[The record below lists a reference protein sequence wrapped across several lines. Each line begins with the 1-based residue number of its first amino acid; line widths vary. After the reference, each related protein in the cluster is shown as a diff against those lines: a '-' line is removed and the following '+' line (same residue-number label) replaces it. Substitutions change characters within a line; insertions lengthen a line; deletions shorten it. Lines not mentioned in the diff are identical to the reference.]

1 MSELQ
6 PKTLVRA
13 EDRIGQRHGKLTVV
27 RLVCVNEEQR
37 AVYEFSCDCGSTVT
51 KTGHAVFSG
60 GTISCG
66 CYRENN
72 APNGRSDVSLQ
83 VRVPRSLPAD
93 VQQTM
98 RQEFKIW
105 RDGWEEGKKTRKWKE
120 QRSLLTEALYRI
132 GKLAA
137 IPLTLIPGTEQFNR
151 RWFDMSCQDN
161 RSLYCSALKLAK
173 DACTTVL
180 AQCETNERMRLMG
193 ELRLIP
199 QSHRALLGV

>member
-6 PKTLVRA
+6 TRTTVRA

-27 RLVCVNEEQR
+27 RTVCVDEQR
-37 AVYEFSCDCGSTVT
+37 RTVYEFACDCGSVITRP
-51 KTGHAVFSG
+51 GAFVFQG
-60 GTISCG
+60 NTISCG

-72 APNGRSDVSLQ
+72 APKGKSDVSLQ
-83 VRVPRSLPAD
+83 VMMPRGLPAD

-105 RDGWEEGKKTRKWKE
+105 RDDWEEGKKTRKWKE

-137 IPLTLIPGTEQFNR
+137 IPLTLLPGTEQFNQ

-199 QSHRALLGV
+199 KSHRTLLGV